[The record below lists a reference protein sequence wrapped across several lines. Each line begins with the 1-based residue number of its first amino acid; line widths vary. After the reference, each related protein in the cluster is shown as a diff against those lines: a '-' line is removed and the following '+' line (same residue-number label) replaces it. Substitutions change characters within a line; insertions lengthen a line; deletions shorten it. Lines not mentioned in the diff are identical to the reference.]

1 MRPCSFSRG
10 PMRLYSFSESSVSFF
25 FFFFVLG
32 ESKQLIFVL
41 QESGVGGVVRE
52 FYEIFSL
59 YES

>member
-10 PMRLYSFSESSVSFF
+10 PMRLYSFSESSVS